1 MAKPLTLSQAFQG
14 MILEKQAAGLS
25 AHTIS
30 DYRNTLAKA
39 QLFFPNDP
47 PFASITRERLVKFFA
62 WLGNDYVTR
71 PDGVAPRGEFKLG
84 AKSRL
89 NIHTNLSALWT
100 WAVACGYAGTNIVR
114 IIPAPD
120 VEETVIDPLTTAE
133 ITAMLKA
140 CDTARTYQM
149 RQAKKVSPARAT
161 AIRDRMIIML
171 LFDTGLR
178 AQELCDLVLDDLNMS
193 QQKIKVRHGKGN
205 KPRTVRFGKRCA
217 KAIWEYLKDRDD
229 VGTKA
234 TAPLLLVAEGSDPR
248 PMNRHVLRRL
258 LKRIGERAGV
268 KNVHPHRLRH
278 SFATEYLRNSGKMLA
293 LQELLGHSDLEMV
306 RRYARFVEV
315 DIALDHAEASPAD
328 KLRL

>member
-14 MILEKQAAGLS
+14 MIFEKQAAGLS

-39 QLFFPNDP
+39 QLYFPNDP
-47 PFASITRERLVKFFA
+47 PFTSLTRERLVKFFA
-62 WLGNDYVTR
+62 WLSNDYIAK
-71 PDGVAPRGEFKLG
+71 PDGAASCGEFKLG

-100 WAVACGYAGTNIVR
+100 WAVACGYAKTNIVR
-114 IIPAPD
+114 TIPAPD
-120 VEETVIDPLTTAE
+120 GEETVIDPLTTDEVA
-133 ITAMLKA
+133 TLLKA
-140 CDTARTYQM
+140 CDSIRTYKM
-149 RQAKKVSPARAT
+149 RLDKNVVVARAT
-161 AIRDRMIIML
+161 AARDRMIIMI

-178 AQELCDLVLDDLNMS
+178 AQELCDLVIDDLDVG
-193 QQKIKVRHGKGN
+193 QHKIRVRHGKGN

-217 KAIWEYLKDRDD
+217 KAIWEYLKDRLGPD
-229 VGTKA
+229 TKPSE
-234 TAPLLLVAEGSDPR
+234 PLLRVAEQSDPR
-248 PMNRHVLRRL
+248 PMSRHVLRRL
-258 LKRIGERAGV
+258 LKRMGERAGV

-278 SFATEYLRNSGKMLA
+278 SFATEYLRNGGKMLA
-293 LQELLGHSDLEMV
+293 LQELLGHSDLKMV
-306 RRYARFVEV
+306 RRYAKFVEA